1 MTLYLLENVATF
13 RGMDVT
19 NGEIDAYDAYDESLD
34 SEGAISVAGC
44 EFYPSRILEEL
55 DPVAYRCGYNDWV
68 DSDQCDLENAIE
80 NEDYSEIE
88 WIEEPGDEDEDEE
101 EL

>member
-1 MTLYLLENVATF
+1 MSLYTLENVATF
-13 RGMDVT
+13 RGMNVT
-19 NGEIDAYDAYDESLD
+19 NGEIDDYDTYDESLD
-34 SEGAISVAGC
+34 SEGTVTVCGM

-68 DSDQCDLENAIE
+68 DSDQNDLEDALE

-88 WIEEPGDEDEDEE
+88 WIEEPEDDE
-101 EL
+101 

>member
-1 MTLYLLENVATF
+1 MGDKSVTLYTLENVATF
-13 RGMDVT
+13 RGMNVT
-19 NGEIDAYDAYDESLD
+19 NGEIDDYEAYNESLD
-34 SEGAISVAGC
+34 SEGTVTVAGM

-68 DSDQCDLENAIE
+68 DSDQGDLEDAIE

-88 WIEEPGDEDEDEE
+88 WVEEPEE
-101 EL
+101 E

>member
-1 MTLYLLENVATF
+1 MTLYTLENVDTF
-13 RGMDVT
+13 RGMDVS
-19 NGEIDAYDAYDESLD
+19 NGEIDDYAAYDESLD
-34 SEGAISVAGC
+34 SEGTVTVAGM

-68 DSDQCDLENAIE
+68 DSDQCDLEDAIE

-88 WIEEPGDEDEDEE
+88 WIEEPEDEDDEDE
-101 EL
+101 

>member
-1 MTLYLLENVATF
+1 MTLYTLENVDTF

-19 NGEIDAYDAYDESLD
+19 NGEIDDYEAYNESLD
-34 SEGAISVAGC
+34 SEGTVTVAGM

-68 DSDQCDLENAIE
+68 DSDQSDLEDAIE

-88 WIEEPGDEDEDEE
+88 WIEEPEDDE
-101 EL
+101 

>member
-1 MTLYLLENVATF
+1 MNLYTLENVATF
-13 RGMDVT
+13 RGMNVT
-19 NGEIDAYDAYDESLD
+19 NGEIDDYDAYDEALD
-34 SEGAISVAGC
+34 SEGTIFVAGC

-68 DSDQCDLENAIE
+68 DSDQNDLEDALE

-88 WIEEPGDEDEDEE
+88 WIEEPEDEDE
-101 EL
+101 

>member
-1 MTLYLLENVATF
+1 MKPLYILENVATF

-19 NGEIDAYDAYDESLD
+19 NGEIDDYDAYDKSLD
-34 SEGAISVAGC
+34 SEGTVTVAGM
-44 EFYPSRILEEL
+44 EFNPSRILEEL

-68 DSDQCDLENAIE
+68 DSDQSDLEDAIE

-88 WIEEPGDEDEDEE
+88 WIEEPEDEDDE
-101 EL
+101 